1 MIKRCIVLFLAI
13 NISSL
18 YAILGGVG
26 LHIAQDGFTVDQES
40 FNYESISITRD
51 AIDSPIG

>member
-1 MIKRCIVLFLAI
+1 MIKRCIFLFLAI

-26 LHIAQDGFTVDQES
+26 LHVSQDGFKVDQEI
-40 FNYESISITRD
+40 FNYESGD
-51 AIDSPIG
+51 FNN